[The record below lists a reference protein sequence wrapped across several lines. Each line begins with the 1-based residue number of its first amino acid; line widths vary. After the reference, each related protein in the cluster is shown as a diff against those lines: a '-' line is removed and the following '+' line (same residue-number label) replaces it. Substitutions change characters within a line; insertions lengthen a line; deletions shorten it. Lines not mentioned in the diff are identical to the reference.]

1 MKIKRLGRMN
11 KPYANTL
18 PFKKQDFTHHFK
30 LLFNSKTKKN
40 ITHLNQ
46 MVRDLSRP
54 RLKIAIV
61 TETWPPEIN
70 GVALSVMQLCKGLQ
84 NQGHKIL
91 LIRPAQKKQCADFS
105 PDKECLVNAQSIPK
119 YPDMKFGW
127 PQFLKVSQAIAS
139 FSPDVVHIVTEGP
152 LGFTALHAAKIK
164 RIPVSSGFHSQF
176 QEFSRFFDLAF
187 LVKPIQGYLK
197 WFHNATQLTCVPS
210 RDTALALREFGVTC
224 PLVVVGRGVD
234 TQRFSSQRYS
244 ESLRQQ
250 WGACAETTVLIY
262 VGRLSSE
269 KEVNVVVDAYATL
282 RKQTTRK
289 VKLVLVGDGPDR
301 ARLEKLA
308 NSDDV
313 IFMGS
318 LSGTQLAE
326 AYASANVFVFA
337 SQVETFGNVVIEAM
351 ASGLPVIAY
360 NYACAQL
367 HAKHQQ
373 SGWLCSIGDKGHLT
387 QFILDL
393 PDNST
398 LKKMGQQAMQDVQSI
413 GWQQPVKQFE
423 DALYQVKQKMKLLA

>member
-1 MKIKRLGRMN
+1 MN
-11 KPYANTL
+11 KPYADTL
-18 PFKKQDFTHHFK
+18 QFKKQDFPNHLKF
-30 LLFNSKTKKN
+30 LFNSKTKKN
-40 ITHLNQ
+40 TINTDQLI
-46 MVRDLSRP
+46 RDLSRP

-91 LIRPAQKKQCADFS
+91 LIRPAQKSRCTDFT
-105 PDKECLVNAQSIPK
+105 PNKECLVQGQSIPK

-127 PQFLKVSQAIAS
+127 PQFLKISQAITS

-152 LGFTALHAAKIK
+152 LGFTALHAAKTK

-176 QEFSRFFDLAF
+176 QEFSRFFDLAL
-187 LVKPIQGYLK
+187 LVKPIQSYLR
-197 WFHNATQLTCVPS
+197 WFHNSTQLTCVPS
-210 RDTALALREFGVTC
+210 RDTELALREFGVTC
-224 PLVVVGRGVD
+224 PLVVVGRGID

-250 WGACAETTVLIY
+250 WAVDADTTVLLY

-269 KEVNVVVDAYATL
+269 KEVNVLIDAYVIL
-282 RKQTTRK
+282 KKQTNRK

-308 NSDDV
+308 HREDV
-313 IFMGS
+313 VFMGS

-326 AYASANVFVFA
+326 AYASANVFAFA

-360 NYACAQL
+360 DYACAQL

-373 SGWLCSIGDKGHLT
+373 SGWLCTVGDKRQLT

-393 PDNST
+393 PENAT
-398 LKKMGQQAMQDVQSI
+398 LKKMGQQAMQDVQSV
-413 GWQQPVKQFE
+413 GWQHPVRQFE
-423 DALYQVKQKMKLLA
+423 DALYQVKQKAKLLT